1 MNILETN
8 REGEEGN
15 GVTSSPPPKQ
25 SIQRLY
31 YCTAIFNYDLETIK
45 QRLVPISKKLICG
58 EEICPSTGNLH
69 WQTFIGLKK
78 AMRMTELCKILPG
91 TVWKVCKGDEES
103 NVKYCSKDGKT
114 IFKHGFPAPPKP
126 LKLIEPSKP
135 WQLKVLEILKQ
146 EPDDRKVYWF
156 WSQEGGIGKSQFCK
170 YCVVKENCLFF
181 EEGKKADIMHL
192 IFEAPE
198 DRLERIIID
207 VPRDNGNNISY
218 KAIESIKNGLIY
230 SSKYEG
236 GYKYFNSPHVIIFAN
251 MPPQEERL
259 SADRWVIENIDE

>member
-1 MNILETN
+1 MAKKRSVEM
-8 REGEEGN
+8 GDKGGEGN
-15 GVTSSPPPKQ
+15 GGSSPPSKKQ

-31 YCTAIFNYDLETIK
+31 YCTAIFNYDLEIIK
-45 QRLVPISKKLICG
+45 ERLIPISKKLICG
-58 EEICPSTGNLH
+58 KEICPTTGNLH
-69 WQTFIGLKK
+69 YQTFIALKNK
-78 AMRMTELCKILPG
+78 MRASEIVKLLPNTKWDACEG
-91 TVWKVCKGDEES
+91 SEES
-103 NVKYCSKDGKT
+103 NVKYCSKDGEV
-114 IFKHGFPAPPKP
+114 FKYGFPKP

-135 WQLKVLEILKQ
+135 WQLKIIDILQQ

-156 WSQEGGIGKSQFCK
+156 WSEAGGIGKSQFCK

-198 DRLERIIID
+198 ERLERIVID